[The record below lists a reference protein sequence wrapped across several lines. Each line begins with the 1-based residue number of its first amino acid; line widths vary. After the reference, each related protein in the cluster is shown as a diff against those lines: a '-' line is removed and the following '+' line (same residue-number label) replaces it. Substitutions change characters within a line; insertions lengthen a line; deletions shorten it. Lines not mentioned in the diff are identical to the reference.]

1 MIHRTLLNGLDV
13 NRSKLNTGFN
23 STVPDPQNQKERANH
38 HLVELAREHSLSRY
52 RGGNCCQ
59 LEQI

>member
-13 NRSKLNTGFN
+13 NGSKLNTGFN
-23 STVPDPQNQKERANH
+23 SIVPDLQNQKERANH
-38 HLVELAREHSLSRY
+38 HLIELAREHSLSRY
-52 RGGNCCQ
+52 QHGNCCQ